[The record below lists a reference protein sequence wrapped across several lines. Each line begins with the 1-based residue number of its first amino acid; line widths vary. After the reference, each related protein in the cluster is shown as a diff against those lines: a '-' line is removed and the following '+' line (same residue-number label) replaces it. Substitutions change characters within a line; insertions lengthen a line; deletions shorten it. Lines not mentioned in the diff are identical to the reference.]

1 MTWYS
6 PIPNLGTEDEDRL
19 IDEFATKVV
28 DYDMVSAAIV
38 FLEGMKPISRFTAQ
52 VPLLMVSP
60 FLEAIGLSSYSYV
73 ALLSKRGSVER
84 IILRIEELNE
94 ENEKEKL
101 TEDKSEYKK
110 ETGLIARLKRILFG

>member
-1 MTWYS
+1 
-6 PIPNLGTEDEDRL
+6 LGTEDEDRL

-73 ALLSKRGSVER
+73 ALLSKRGSVEK

-94 ENEKEKL
+94 EKKKEKS
-101 TEDKSEYKK
+101 TEDMSESKK
-110 ETGLIARLKRILFG
+110 ETGLIARIKKIFFG